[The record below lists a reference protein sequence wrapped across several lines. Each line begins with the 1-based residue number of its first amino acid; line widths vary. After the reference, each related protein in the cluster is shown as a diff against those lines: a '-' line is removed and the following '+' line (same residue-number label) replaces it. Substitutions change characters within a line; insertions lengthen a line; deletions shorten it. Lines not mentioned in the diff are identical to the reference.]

1 MNVDAGGNLIEFV
14 TVPALQELWITCEAA
29 SYLSGCIQR
38 SSCQLTKLVVHDC
51 ALPGRLIRTL
61 EDIPTL
67 TTLFVTFTE
76 GVKKGRTR
84 FLFDGLKITDDAPT
98 ICPNLTHIAAGGPSG
113 FDITPLLDM
122 VESRWYRDGLP
133 RLSFM
138 RAIYHSRVSPSVV
151 KGASARIDKM
161 KAEGLDAGLD
171 SRFDASPQNYL
182 GAGRP

>member
-1 MNVDAGGNLIEFV
+1 
-14 TVPALQELWITCEAA
+14 
-29 SYLSGCIQR
+29 
-38 SSCQLTKLVVHDC
+38 
-51 ALPGRLIRTL
+51 
-61 EDIPTL
+61 
-67 TTLFVTFTE
+67 
-76 GVKKGRTR
+76 
-84 FLFDGLKITDDAPT
+84 
-98 ICPNLTHIAAGGPSG
+98 
-113 FDITPLLDM
+113 M